1 MPDQPDDPIHYEMK
15 IPPETKQSK
24 HEHESDKPE
33 SGDSIPESE
42 TAKDVNVV
50 RGDDKSQSARHSR

>member
-24 HEHESDKPE
+24 HEHESEKLRKTLMLCAATTSLNQHGIRD
-33 SGDSIPESE
+33 
-42 TAKDVNVV
+42 
-50 RGDDKSQSARHSR
+50 R